1 MTQTATAIATAEG
14 ATGTR
19 AGTWAVHSAAAL
31 WIAAM
36 FAIAHWSPTTY
47 IALLQED
54 YFVEWLTVGLFA
66 AAGALRLRYA
76 WPTRRIFELLVAAF
90 CIFVAGEEFSWGQR
104 LFGFTPPDV
113 FLEHNTQQEF
123 TLHNFADVFG
133 KPKGVLIAALAGYGL
148 AVPLLARFPA
158 GRRLGMQ
165 SPPGAVIPW
174 LLVAAA
180 LLLWYPLEFTGEW
193 VEALAGGLF
202 LVSARP
208 SRTAFASSFA
218 AAIVGATILT
228 IVSARG
234 LSANPAATACARREA
249 DALLVDVSGGAAT
262 EKLRNKRGSIHK
274 RLWSAIEEGYIE
286 HDALVRFKAVGCG
299 DSQRYAVDPWGMA
312 YWIRVEGAAETSRR
326 VSLYSMGPNRRRD
339 AQAHRTGGDDVVA
352 LDILK

>member
-1 MTQTATAIATAEG
+1 
-14 ATGTR
+14 
-19 AGTWAVHSAAAL
+19 
-31 WIAAM
+31 M
-36 FAIAHWSPTTY
+36 FALASWSPTMY

-54 YFVEWLTVGLFA
+54 YLVEWLTVGLFA
-66 AAGALRLRYA
+66 AAGAIRMRYA

-133 KPKGVLIAALAGYGL
+133 KPKGILIAALAGYGVV
-148 AVPLLARFPA
+148 VPLLARFPA
-158 GRRLGMQ
+158 ARRFGMQ
-165 SPPGAVIPW
+165 SPPTAVLPW
-174 LLVAAA
+174 LLVSAA

-208 SRTAFASSFA
+208 SRVAVASGFA
-218 AAIVGATILT
+218 AAIVGAIILT
-228 IVSARG
+228 IVSTRG
-234 LSANPAATACARREA
+234 LAANPAAAACARREA
-249 DALLVDVSGGAAT
+249 DALLADVTTGGAAT
-262 EKLRNKRGSIHK
+262 EKLRTKGGSIHK
-274 RLWSAIEEGYIE
+274 RLWSAIEEGYID
-286 HDALVRFKAVGCG
+286 HDALVRFKAAGCG

-312 YWIRVEGAAETSRR
+312 YWIRVEGAAEASRR

-339 AQAHRTGGDDVVA
+339 AQAYRRGGDDVVA